1 MLTPSFKVKKMS
13 IFNSIRVKKPKLTTF
28 PLHHKYVGNSGF
40 GALIPIL
47 CQECIPG
54 EKYKFS
60 SEVLIE
66 SFPMLASIYGDI
78 DVKVEYFFVPNRLLW
93 SKWEDFITG
102 GEDGL
107 FASRYPIFLDTHDDE
122 TVPYSSTAFQLW
134 DYLGLPLNDNGDR
147 TGDGNRS
154 NSYYDSGNPVTLG
167 AFNAYRRIWN
177 EWYRN
182 DNLQDEL
189 PLFDTDVE
197 INSPDFTEINRL
209 LYRNWRKDYFTSSL
223 PWVQRGVAP
232 IVQVDGKSAV
242 LSDVT
247 LNIVDGE
254 GIQVPSSSYT
264 TSNYTSPSGLSNIVY
279 YDATEKAFCLLST
292 SLSNPGGLKSMNR
305 TPAYFVN
312 DEIASKL
319 QEGYYFVDSEN
330 YDDGFSVAKAK
341 IASTSDDVNIDGLSF
356 DINELRRTNAV
367 QRWLER
373 NARAGGRYIEQI
385 ASHFGVVVPDYRLQR
400 SEFIGGLTQPVRIG
414 QVLQTD
420 TPTEEP
426 TLIDALGTPAGKASS
441 GLYTGKRRYKCLE
454 HGWLMGIMSI
464 VPRSEYYQG
473 TPKKFTR
480 TDRFDYFFP
489 EFGHLGEEVVK
500 KSELFT
506 YPWKAQNLDDTFG
519 YQSCFASYKWERNY
533 IVGDFRDTLKYWTL
547 SRDLAVDPNNPS
559 TIGLNEDFISLGS
572 PSNDTLRN
580 VFSVPLNERPFRFYV
595 KNHVLCK
602 SPMPKYGTP
611 RL

>member
-1 MLTPSFKVKKMS
+1 MS

-40 GALIPIL
+40 GSLIPIL

-107 FASRYPIFLDTHDDE
+107 FASRYPIFLDTYDDE
-122 TVPYSSTAFQLW
+122 TIPYESTAFQLW

-147 TGDGNRS
+147 TADGNRS

-182 DNLQDEL
+182 ENLQDEL
-189 PLFDTDVE
+189 PLFDSDVE
-197 INSPDFTEINRL
+197 IASADFTEINRL

-232 IVQVDGKSAV
+232 LVQVDGSVAEIKGF
-242 LSDVT
+242 DVT
-247 LNIVDGE
+247 ITDGKGPQITNADLDKTLNPDVD
-254 GIQVPSSSYT
+254 I
-264 TSNYTSPSGLSNIVY
+264 NYTSWTSGLVY
-279 YDATEKAFCLLST
+279 YDATEKAFCLLDST
-292 SLSNPGGLKSMNR
+292 GAPGGEAQNFAMNR
-305 TPAYFVN
+305 HPTLYLT
-312 DEIASKL
+312 DEAAASKNL
-319 QEGYYFVDSEN
+319 EEGYYFVASSNSDN
-330 YDDGFSVAKAK
+330 GFDLSKAHIK
-341 IASTSDDVNIDGLSF
+341 PSSSSDLDIQGLSF

-441 GLYTGKRRYKCLE
+441 GLYTGKRSYKCLE

-464 VPRSEYYQG
+464 IPRSEYYQG

-547 SRDLAVDPNNPS
+547 SRDLTVDPNNPS

-611 RL
+611 LL